1 MRKKETSTDYRFLID
16 PDIPPLVLSQTK
28 DLDVEALLAGV
39 PELPEQGEKRKP
51 TPILHH
57 YQRDN
62 NIQHNTTQ
70 HNQHAQLNRDW
81 PTNTV

>member
-39 PELPEQGEKRKP
+39 PELPEQGEKRIP

-57 YQRDN
+57 
-62 NIQHNTTQ
+62 H
-70 HNQHAQLNRDW
+70 
-81 PTNTV
+81 